1 MLIFGKIKLVLEEES
16 YKKIFFTN
24 FQKIVAPK
32 TFFCQFSLVLP
43 VWIRIRIRN
52 QRIRIKLAEYGSGS
66 TKLLNTVFL
75 INHIA
80 MFALQFAN
88 LTLNLKVGNV
98 QQFNQGAGASSAF
111 IERSFG
117 HKNLIQQSALAAEI
131 LIPMK
136 SSAQHFQIKVLMSNK
151 GFVESMGF
159 NFNLINLDNFVL
171 QLKNWA

>member
-1 MLIFGKIKLVLEEES
+1 MLFFGKIKLVLEEES
-16 YKKIFFTN
+16 YKKNLFYKLLENSRTKNI
-24 FQKIVAPK
+24 
-32 TFFCQFSLVLP
+32 FCQFSLVLP

-66 TKLLNTVFL
+66 TKLLNTGFL

-80 MFALQFAN
+80 MVALQFAN

-117 HKNLIQQSALAAEI
+117 HKNLI
-131 LIPMK
+131 
-136 SSAQHFQIKVLMSNK
+136 
-151 GFVESMGF
+151 
-159 NFNLINLDNFVL
+159 
-171 QLKNWA
+171 